1 MANFDSSIY
10 TAQASAITNSSA
22 DAPNLKQTGGNVQM
36 IHATIT
42 LTSATADA
50 DLLRICY
57 LPATAK
63 VIPSLS
69 KVQCHADPGTTL
81 VLDIGISTNTDLFA
95 DGIVLSSGGAVS
107 FDSNVCLQSRIPERL
122 SAETLVYATIPTSG
136 AGTVTDGSLLT
147 FWIAYTLG

>member
-1 MANFDSSIY
+1 MANFDSSFY
-10 TAQASAITNSSA
+10 TAQALAIATSSG
-22 DAPNLKQTGGNVQM
+22 DAPNLKAAGGEVQM

-57 LPATAK
+57 LPKSAK

-81 VLDIGISTNTDLFA
+81 VLDIGISTDVDLYA
-95 DGIVLSSGGAVS
+95 DGIVLSGGGAVA
-107 FDSNVCLQSRIPERL
+107 FDSNVCLQARVPAQL
-122 SAETLVYATIPTSG
+122 TAETLVYATIPTSG
-136 AGTVTDGSLLT
+136 AGTVTDGSLVT